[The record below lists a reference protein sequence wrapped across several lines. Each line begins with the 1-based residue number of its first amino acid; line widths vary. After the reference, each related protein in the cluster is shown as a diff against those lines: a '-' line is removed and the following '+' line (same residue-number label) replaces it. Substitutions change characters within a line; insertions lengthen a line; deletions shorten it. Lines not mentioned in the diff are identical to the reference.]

1 MVVSIAI
8 RPVIGPVVSGVRPV
22 ETIAVVWAVVSIVRP
37 IVGLVEAIA
46 IVWPIAIVRLVAIA
60 VRLVA
65 IAIGRL
71 VAIAIGRSWG
81 SCGNCKT
88 HA

>member
-1 MVVSIAI
+1 MIVPIAI
-8 RPVIGPVVSGVRPV
+8 RPVIGPVVSIVRPV
-22 ETIAVVWAVVSIVRP
+22 
-37 IVGLVEAIA
+37 VGPVEAIA
-46 IVWPIAIVRLVAIA
+46 IVWPIAITI

-65 IAIGRL
+65 IAIVRLVAIAIRL

-81 SCGNCKT
+81 SCGNCET